1 MEWKRLL
8 AFIVFV
14 ALAIA
19 GCTLGREA
27 ATEAAPEATGPGP
40 TPVVITET
48 PSGGSAIA
56 PTAGSSATPTGSLA
70 TPTATLTVTPTV
82 TPTVAA
88 HPRPTPTSSGPL
100 EFQVYVANCK
110 KAPTAEKK
118 GNVVIQISVE
128 ASGGNGVYK
137 YFYKGVEQKSK
148 FIDINFEQGTRLIDE
163 VTVTSGDGQSL
174 KHKFDID
181 TKTLNCP

>member
-1 MEWKRLL
+1 M
-8 AFIVFV
+8 
-14 ALAIA
+14 ALALA
-19 GCTLGREA
+19 GCTLGRDA
-27 ATEAAPEATGPGP
+27 VTEAAPQATGPGP
-40 TPVVITET
+40 TPVAITEI
-48 PSGGSAIA
+48 PSGGGPIA
-56 PTAGSSATPTGSLA
+56 PTAGSSATPTRSVA

-82 TPTVAA
+82 VAK
-88 HPRPTPTSSGPL
+88 PRPTPTSSGPL

-128 ASGGNGVYK
+128 ARGGNGVYT
-137 YFYKGVEQKSK
+137 YLHKGVEQQSK